1 MPGVPTHGPDCET
14 GTSPADRPT
23 CDSGVFSDAPG
34 PIHQDAGDA
43 DSDSDA
49 SLDCRDNAPLSVDD
63 GSVVAE
69 APDLGGSIVRPG
81 DAAASAPD
89 ALSDVAADATA
100 DVAADAP
107 SDAESTRG
115 RRRRRNRR
123 PRRPRTDPIVAVPPD
138 LSATREFTGTLN
150 EIIPIINLTALG
162 YADDGPMAAA
172 LAKAMLGRRWADRFG
187 RITVYTRQPG
197 AEQQE
202 SYTALIPAGLISD
215 RRSVKRGI
223 AVAVKLTGIDVSDRR
238 RDWYCDDFRVV
249 E

>member
-14 GTSPADRPT
+14 GTRPADGPT

-34 PIHQDAGDA
+34 PVHQDAGDA

-49 SLDCRDNAPLSVDD
+49 SLDGPDNAPLSVDDD

-69 APDLGGSIVRPG
+69 APDLGGSMVRPG

-89 ALSDVAADATA
+89 A
-100 DVAADAP
+100 P
-107 SDAESTRG
+107 SDAESARG

>member
-14 GTSPADRPT
+14 GTRPADCPT
-23 CDSGVFSDAPG
+23 CGQQVFYFSCTCGSGVFFDALGPPW

-43 DSDSDA
+43 DSAGDA
-49 SLDCRDNAPLSVDD
+49 WPDWLNNVQLSVDAD
-63 GSVVAE
+63 GSVVAQL
-69 APDLGGSIVRPG
+69 PDLGVSIVRPG
-81 DAAASAPD
+81 DAAGAGTEAP
-89 ALSDVAADATA
+89 TA
-100 DVAADAP
+100 R
-107 SDAESTRG
+107 S
-115 RRRRRNRR
+115 RRRRPRR

-138 LSATREFTGTLN
+138 PSATREFTGTLN
-150 EIIPIINLTALG
+150 ELIPIINLTALG

-172 LAKAMLGRRWADRFG
+172 MAKAMLGRRWADRFG
-187 RITVYTRQPG
+187 RITVYTPRQG
-197 AEQQE
+197 TDQQE

-223 AVAVKLTGIDVSDRR
+223 TVAVKLTGIDVSDRR

>member
-14 GTSPADRPT
+14 RTWPTGCPT
-23 CDSGVFSDAPG
+23 CGQQVFYFSCTCGSGVFFDALGPPW
-34 PIHQDAGDA
+34 PIHRDAGDA
-43 DSDSDA
+43 DTGGDA
-49 SLDCRDNAPLSVDD
+49 WPDWLNNVQLSVADD
-63 GSVVAE
+63 GSVVAQL
-69 APDLGGSIVRPG
+69 PDLGVSIVRPG
-81 DAAASAPD
+81 DAAAAGAAAP
-89 ALSDVAADATA
+89 AAR
-100 DVAADAP
+100 
-107 SDAESTRG
+107 S
-115 RRRRRNRR
+115 RRRRNRR

>member
-14 GTSPADRPT
+14 ETRPADGPT

-34 PIHQDAGDA
+34 PINQDAGDA

-63 GSVVAE
+63 DRSVVAE

-89 ALSDVAADATA
+89 ATA
-100 DVAADAP
+100 DVP
-107 SDAESTRG
+107 SDAESARG